1 MITQCSYCRMDTTGN
16 HEYGCPCRQVNFPDD
31 RTDFEKQINFQI
43 HEATGDKPQP
53 QVAPTIGDFS
63 ACLLNIEKS
72 LSGLAD
78 IAESR
83 SVTLGD
89 EYGKLA
95 DGCID
100 AMEQVQVLRNQA
112 NGIELDEDDAV

>member
-1 MITQCSYCRMDTTGN
+1 MNNKGYLD
-16 HEYGCPCRQVNFPDD
+16 VD
-31 RTDFEKQINFQI
+31 RINYDLQPN
-43 HEATGDKPQP
+43 ATPERTPKSHP
-53 QVAPTIGDFS
+53 QVAPTSGFS
-63 ACLLNIEKS
+63 TCLFNIEKS

-89 EYGKLA
+89 KYGKLA

-100 AMEQVQVLRNQA
+100 SMESVQVLRNQA
-112 NGIELDEDDAV
+112 NGIEMDEGEAV